1 MTKERL
7 SSKGKSEMLKNYD
20 AVIVGTGVAGLYSA
34 LNLSSDLKILLITK
48 RELKLC
54 NSALAQGGVA
64 AVYKPTDDNTQ
75 LHTNDTLVAGG
86 FKNDIEAIKVLVT
99 EAAAEIQH
107 IIDLG
112 VDFDKNPD
120 GTLHTT
126 VEG

>member
-86 FKNDIEAIKVLVT
+86 FHVKQIYAPFGCRLPPLPP
-99 EAAAEIQH
+99 
-107 IIDLG
+107 DL
-112 VDFDKNPD
+112 
-120 GTLHTT
+120 LA
-126 VEG
+126 